1 MNVVASHFGTE
12 SICKTGIYCT
22 VWKPLGCSKKKK
34 KPHTTVHILVLIIPK
49 KTSAHCKTSLL
60 DIQATSITEKSDTV

>member
-1 MNVVASHFGTE
+1 MEQKVFVKLAFIAQSGNLLDV
-12 SICKTGIYCT
+12 
-22 VWKPLGCSKKKK
+22 LKK